1 MKEKNAYRRF
11 NLTQKGVRLNSQARL
26 TLVSPLTTL
35 RFVEL
40 DTIGKLVP
48 RFPLVS
54 PFITVE
60 VFSRKKTQESRLDPK
75 METGDWRP
83 KNGETQDF

>member
-60 VFSRKKTQESRLDPK
+60 VFSRKMNGKT
-75 METGDWRP
+75 ETGDWRP

>member
-60 VFSRKKTQESRLDPK
+60 VFSGKINGKTEN
-75 METGDWRP
+75 GDRRP
-83 KNGETQDF
+83 ENGKSQDF